1 MHQYKGGE
9 GTTKQESHRSAS
21 PRPKRRTN
29 PLDNQSLDSSLLILL
44 LLLLLLRFLTRE
56 PSTILTINNG
66 RRRSGK
72 KRAATMEWPDCSE
85 KKKVIITTRLRS
97 THEEIYIRRCIK
109 SRLSLG
115 RAKSFSV
122 AINWRRE
129 GVRRES
135 GRRVVNVAL
144 RVSAKEGKAGR
155 KSREGEPAL
164 SHADIRGYPTGESG
178 VTHFHGLLLAGETGC
193 SLYSSNFF
201 SPIHP
206 RRDIR
211 ASVDNGFSLDGHA
224 LSSRVPP
231 SSNLRETIPLGWK
244 ESGNVPG
251 NTTVRLKYDFTRV
264 ELSGVHVREFVEKY
278 VGDLKFNEIDRYSFA
293 LKKKFVV
300 GESFSIFPF

>member
-109 SRLSLG
+109 PRLSLG

-164 SHADIRGYPTGESG
+164 SHADIRGYPTGEKVASP
-178 VTHFHGLLLAGETGC
+178 TFTGYF
-193 SLYSSNFF
+193 L
-201 SPIHP
+201 P
-206 RRDIR
+206 
-211 ASVDNGFSLDGHA
+211 GKLDA
-224 LSSRVPP
+224 PYTPPTSSRP
-231 SSNLRETIPLGWK
+231 STRAEIYGPRL
-244 ESGNVPG
+244 
-251 NTTVRLKYDFTRV
+251 TTVSR
-264 ELSGVHVREFVEKY
+264 
-278 VGDLKFNEIDRYSFA
+278 
-293 LKKKFVV
+293 
-300 GESFSIFPF
+300 